1 MRRGGNWRTILIDK
15 QNIQQALTDNS
26 MTPCLSRHSVEF
38 TANVL
43 ACLPL
48 FLLTWENQKPLRLDF
63 HPLSECCFCHPPGQ
77 RNAGTRT
84 LKPLGPGVITSHHQ
98 GGGGG
103 QVWLMPLNL
112 CIFLCGGRY
121 LSLKRES
128 AGLIS
133 MTPPSDSAAMLTG
146 KSRLQYHH

>member
-26 MTPCLSRHSVEF
+26 MTPCLSRPSVEF

-63 HPLSECCFCHPPGQ
+63 HPLSECGFCHPPGQ

-84 LKPLGPGVITSHHQ
+84 LKPLGPRVITVNSAITV
-98 GGGGG
+98 GWRRASLVDAVKSVYLFVWW
-103 QVWLMPLNL
+103 QVSEPEA
-112 CIFLCGGRY
+112 R
-121 LSLKRES
+121 
-128 AGLIS
+128 IS
-133 MTPPSDSAAMLTG
+133 WVDQYDSALRQCSHA
-146 KSRLQYHH
+146 YW